1 MPFSDSD
8 PRELNRRAA
17 AVNEILGR
25 IGLSSRDATEWWNF
39 SAYEELGGR
48 TATQAWLAGDH
59 HAVERLVLSW
69 YERSE
74 TAARRARGDEAF
86 LRMLSERRR
95 AIAAESPGRRTA

>member
-1 MPFSDSD
+1 MTFTDSD

-25 IGLSSRDATEWWNF
+25 IGLTSRDTTDWWNF

-74 TAARRARGDEAF
+74 TAAQRARGDEAF

>member
-1 MPFSDSD
+1 MTSADSD

-17 AVNEILGR
+17 ALSEILGR
-25 IGLSSRDATEWWNF
+25 IGLSPRGTTDWWNF

-74 TAARRARGDEAF
+74 AAAQRARGDEAF

-95 AIAAESPGRRTA
+95 AIAAKSPGRHTA